1 MKYLIIIFL
10 FTVYACKKDPDRVEE
25 MSANNGKIYV
35 KKYFKNNSK
44 SKMEVYDKNT
54 NKLLTVTE
62 FDKETITKIV
72 EFYPNLRK
80 KLIATLLKEPNYF
93 GVKNYSENGKKESEG
108 SLLYNYKNA
117 NLSPVSDWLFYNK
130 QTGEIDSIGHYFSDE
145 ETSLLVEVERI
156 ENKKITTIKY
166 FEVKP
171 KDTLSDSIT
180 WEVKRIR

>member
-1 MKYLIIIFL
+1 M
-10 FTVYACKKDPDRVEE
+10 
-25 MSANNGKIYV
+25 
-35 KKYFKNNSK
+35 
-44 SKMEVYDKNT
+44 
-54 NKLLTVTE
+54 
-62 FDKETITKIV
+62 
-72 EFYPNLRK
+72 
-80 KLIATLLKEPNYF
+80 
-93 GVKNYSENGKKESEG
+93 
-108 SLLYNYKNA
+108 
-117 NLSPVSDWLFYNK
+117 SDWLFYNK